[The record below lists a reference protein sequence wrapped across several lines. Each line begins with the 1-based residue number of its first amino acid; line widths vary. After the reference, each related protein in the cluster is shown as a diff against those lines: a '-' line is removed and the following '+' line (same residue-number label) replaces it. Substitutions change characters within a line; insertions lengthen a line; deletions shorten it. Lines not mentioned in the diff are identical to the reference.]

1 MSVETTP
8 VETVVAVLSHG
19 MTGAV
24 PDGPAGAPHATVDA
38 LLLHAVAIGGSD
50 LHLTVGIPPAIRL
63 HGSLRRVPG
72 WEPLTEEDIES
83 VARQLL
89 DDTQWQRFRQTKELD
104 FAHSI
109 EGVGRFRVNLFQQ
122 RGSTG
127 AAFRVIPNEI
137 RDLDTLGLPRVV
149 GDFAQLQRGLV
160 LVTGPTGSGKS
171 TTLASIIDL
180 ANRTRAAH
188 ILTIEDPIEF
198 LHSHGMSVV
207 NQREVGE
214 DTANFAVALRHALRQ
229 DPDIILVGE
238 LRDLETTQ
246 VAITAAE
253 TGHLVFATL
262 HTRSAATTIDR
273 LIDIFPPAQQHQ
285 IRAQLSGCLQA
296 VVAQSLLPTAGGDGR
311 VAVSEVMV
319 ATPAIRNL
327 VREGKIHQINTAMQS
342 AGDLGMITFDQ
353 HLAQR
358 YAAGEVSKEIALDYA
373 HAPDE
378 FLRLARSR

>member
-8 VETVVAVLSHG
+8 LETADAVDSHRMAG
-19 MTGAV
+19 GIA
-24 PDGPAGAPHATVDA
+24 DGPADSRDATIEE
-38 LLLHAVAIGGSD
+38 LLQHAVAMGGSD
-50 LHLTVGIPPAIRL
+50 IHLTVGIPPAIRL
-63 HGSLRRVPG
+63 HGSLTRAPG
-72 WEPLTEEDIES
+72 WEPLTEDDIES
-83 VARQLL
+83 VARELL
-89 DDTQWQRFRQTKELD
+89 DDTQWQKFRKTKELD

-109 EGVGRFRVNLFQQ
+109 EGIGRFRVNLYQQ

-127 AAFRVIPNEI
+127 AAFRVIPDEI

-171 TTLASIIDL
+171 TTLASILDL
-180 ANRTRAAH
+180 SNRTRAAH
-188 ILTIEDPIEF
+188 IMTIEDPIEF
-198 LHSHGMSVV
+198 LHTHGTSVV
-207 NQREVGE
+207 NQREVGV
-214 DTANFAVALRHALRQ
+214 DTDNFSIALRHALRQ

-273 LIDIFPPAQQHQ
+273 LIDIFPPDQQHQ

-296 VVAQSLLPTAGGDGR
+296 VVAQSLLPTADGEGR
-311 VAVSEVMV
+311 TAVCEVMV

-358 YAAGEVSKEIALDYA
+358 YAAGTISKEIALDYA

-378 FLRLARSR
+378 FTRLARA